1 MVEFLLS
8 TGTNDAAIISGIF
21 GIVGALTGTFL
32 GFLLSLLSRCGRRN
46 VICQGMELSYYYGTS
61 DIGDIV
67 SSRESNFDG
76 KVPKL
81 TKLSL
86 ELLITNSSEMP
97 FNMNLVK
104 LIIKKGEEIFHG
116 NLLDKNIN
124 KGSNSIIIHENIK
137 TKQIGGKN
145 SIYLELY
152 TQFNEVYVYKE
163 TDSFYI
169 EYIDVKGRTIHKKI
183 KMGGIHEAEI

>member
-1 MVEFLLS
+1 MPENEVPPAKRVGSFLS
-8 TGTNDAAIISGIF
+8 
-21 GIVGALTGTFL
+21 V
-32 GFLLSLLSRCGRRN
+32 LSRSGRQN
-46 VICQGMELSYYYGTS
+46 VICKGIELSYYYGVN
-61 DIGDIV
+61 DIGDRV
-67 SSRESNFDG
+67 YRKESNFDG
-76 KVPKL
+76 KVPER

-104 LIIKKGEEIFHG
+104 LIIKKGEETFHG

-124 KGSNSIIIHENIK
+124 KGSNSIMIHENIK

-183 KMGGIHEAEI
+183 KMGGIHETEI